1 MELRE
6 RLESEELLMAIGGW
20 DALTA
25 RMAQQAGAEAVYMSG
40 SCVSSSV
47 HGGPDVGLTTM
58 TEMVRRARQMA
69 GVLDVPLIADGDTG
83 YGNVLNVRR
92 TVTEYERAGVD
103 AIQLEDQQF
112 PKKCGHFEG
121 KRIVPAGEFAAK
133 VEAATDA
140 RESEDFL
147 VIARTDALAVD
158 GIEAAIDRANLYR
171 EAGADILFVEA
182 PTEREQMTRITE
194 AVDGPLVA
202 NMAAKGK
209 TPPLPAEELADI
221 GYDLGIY
228 PSDAFKAALKTI
240 QEVYETVISE
250 RSQQSVLDRM
260 VEWGERDE
268 ITALGELE
276 AQEQRYE
283 EREAEYQR
291 QFEDER

>member
-1 MELRE
+1 MQLRE
-6 RLESEELLMAIGGW
+6 RLDSDELLMAIGGW

-58 TEMVRRARQMA
+58 TEMVRRARQMS

-92 TVTEYERAGVD
+92 TVTEYERAGVA

-121 KRIVPAGEFAAK
+121 KRIIPASEFAAK
-133 VEAATDA
+133 IEAATDA
-140 RESEDFL
+140 RDSEEFL
-147 VIARTDALAVD
+147 VIARTDALGVD
-158 GIEAAIDRANLYR
+158 NIDAAIDRARLYR
-171 EAGADILFVEA
+171 EAGADLLFIEA
-182 PTEREQMTRITE
+182 PTEHEQMVRITE

-209 TPPLPAEELADI
+209 TPPLPAEELADL
-221 GYDLGIY
+221 GYNLGIY

-240 QEVYETVISE
+240 QEVYRTVIDE
-250 RSQQSVLDRM
+250 RSQKPVLDRM
-260 VEWGERDE
+260 VEWEERDE
-268 ITALGELE
+268 ITGLDEL
-276 AQEQRYE
+276 QDHEQRYKTRE
-283 EREAEYQR
+283 EEYQR
-291 QFEDER
+291 QLEDE